1 MGRPRKTQPKS
12 SGKKSKKQDEA
23 VIPKP
28 HTRATVKNHQ
38 APSMVEDDENS
49 GKSIVDPDDLIFE
62 EHEILTP
69 KSSLVA
75 LQQRSQVRNDFN
87 EWINGLQ
94 SGNDARTLFHS
105 NVRIGANTHIL
116 PAKSI
121 DHNTATNVLP
131 DVEITTDN
139 ENLITPAIIELDDI
153 EDEITFWK
161 SAIVCYVLGAN
172 PPQHVMEGYV
182 HRIWGKLGVDKVA
195 MVGKGLFLIRFT
207 TMENCQK
214 VINGG
219 TQFFDSKPVIIK
231 PWSEEINY
239 AKDPIKQV
247 PVWIKLPGLE
257 VKYWGEKSLFKIAGQ
272 VGQAIR
278 VDQATKN
285 RDKLMFAK
293 ILVEVT
299 IGQHYPKC
307 IQFVNEKGA
316 LMEQSVEYDW
326 LPIECTH
333 CRGIGHA
340 SHACSKNNPKQNKV
354 TKVVSKPVKKVW
366 QPKAVQRTQV
376 IEEQVNEQVVTTL
389 DAEGF
394 MQATSFSRQQCQQL
408 KPVNTRNRFQTLG
421 FTDDNDGEHDSDT
434 EVFGDGLLDQGLIA
448 PRSNG

>member
-1 MGRPRKTQPKS
+1 M
-12 SGKKSKKQDEA
+12 
-23 VIPKP
+23 
-28 HTRATVKNHQ
+28 
-38 APSMVEDDENS
+38 
-49 GKSIVDPDDLIFE
+49 F
-62 EHEILTP
+62 
-69 KSSLVA
+69 
-75 LQQRSQVRNDFN
+75 
-87 EWINGLQ
+87 
-94 SGNDARTLFHS
+94 
-105 NVRIGANTHIL
+105 
-116 PAKSI
+116 PA
-121 DHNTATNVLP
+121 
-131 DVEITTDN
+131 VEITPDN
-139 ENLITPAIIELDDI
+139 ENLIPPVIIELDDI

-195 MVGKGLFLIRFT
+195 MVGKGLLLIRFA

-219 TQFFDSKPVIIK
+219 TQFFDSKPLIIK
-231 PWSEEINY
+231 PWFEEINY

-272 VGQAIR
+272 VGHEGNISFGQAIR

-299 IGQHYPKC
+299 IGQHYPRI

-316 LMEQSVEYDW
+316 LMEKSVEYEW

-333 CRGIGHA
+333 CRGIGNA
-340 SHACSKNNPKQNKV
+340 SHACSKNNPKQNKA
-354 TKVVSKPVKKVW
+354 TK
-366 QPKAVQRTQV
+366 V
-376 IEEQVNEQVVTTL
+376 IEEKANEQVITTL
-389 DAEGF
+389 DTEGF
-394 MQATSFSRQQCQQL
+394 VKATSFGRQHYQQL

-421 FTDDNDGEHDSDT
+421 LNDDNDGEVDSDT
-434 EVFGDGLLDQGLIA
+434 EVFRDGLLDQGLIA
-448 PRSNG
+448 PGSNG